1 MINNNVRL
9 IGRLGKDIEIK
20 VAGQH
25 KVAQVSLAVRK
36 SKDDSEWFYVN
47 VWDNQA
53 EFLERF
59 AKKGTTIAIDGK
71 LDNYKYTDNNGKN
84 HNMLQINASE
94 VTILAEWKKADKTEI
109 INIEKE
115 ELPFY

>member
-25 KVAQVSLAVRK
+25 KVAQISLAVRK
-36 SKDDSEWFYVN
+36 SKDNYKWFYVN

-53 EFLERF
+53 EFLDRF
-59 AKKGTTIAIDGK
+59 AKKGTTIAIDGM
-71 LDNYKYTDNNGKN
+71 LDNYEYTDNNGKN

-94 VTILAEWKKADKTEI
+94 VTILADWKKAEEKEI
-109 INIEKE
+109 IIEKE

>member
-20 VAGQH
+20 VAGNH
-25 KVAQVSLAVRK
+25 KVAQISVAVRK
-36 SKDDSEWFYVN
+36 SKEETEWFYVN

-53 EFLERF
+53 EFLDRN
-59 AKKGTTIAIDGK
+59 AKKGTMIAIEGRLTMREYEDKAG
-71 LDNYKYTDNNGKN
+71 N
-84 HNMLQINASE
+84 HRNQMQINADE
-94 VTILAEWKKADKTEI
+94 VTILSDWKKAEENKEVI
-109 INIEKE
+109 IEDE

>member
-59 AKKGTTIAIDGK
+59 ARKGTTIAIDGK
-71 LDNYKYTDNNGKN
+71 LANRSYTDKNGNN
-84 HNMLQINASE
+84 HNQVQINATE
-94 VTILAEWKKADKTEI
+94 VTILADWKKADKTEI
-109 INIEKE
+109 IIEDE